1 MTLAERILMKKW
13 LFYADTPLQ
22 VFHSALI
29 AQNNSKHGCCLADLI
44 ICKQFEN
51 SKGIGEKLTSKNI
64 FGKVMYCS
72 QITSLNEIRVVQLAA
87 YLGRPSF
94 LKRGLTE
101 DNLLCNEYDVLAMAC
116 ATVSNS
122 ALFVDLKHANK
133 NLEVV
138 YYDDGTGS
146 YNGEVFRNA
155 TYLGDLP
162 CGVTEASARAKL
174 YRAIFANLPFVRNK
188 YSPAAIYLRCPSLV
202 QYAPSFKCLQIESS
216 SDSVQELQDCFD
228 SDGSEKL
235 PDSAVVFFDIAR
247 GMNEAGDAEEIID
260 QTLLK
265 CANSGLNCYLR
276 NHPRSIEK
284 SRHDNLAKD
293 YSRGLWELLCEKNN
307 LDKVVLVGLA
317 STAQL
322 SPVIETKQYPYL
334 VFLYKVCFSKEE
346 PKYFRFEQAEKMAK
360 ALYGDYS
367 CSRVFSPSTLDEAVD
382 VIRKCANN
390 HSQS

>member
-1 MTLAERILMKKW
+1 M
-13 LFYADTPLQ
+13 
-22 VFHSALI
+22 
-29 AQNNSKHGCCLADLI
+29 
-44 ICKQFEN
+44 
-51 SKGIGEKLTSKNI
+51 
-64 FGKVMYCS
+64 
-72 QITSLNEIRVVQLAA
+72 
-87 YLGRPSF
+87 
-94 LKRGLTE
+94 
-101 DNLLCNEYDVLAMAC
+101 
-116 ATVSNS
+116 
-122 ALFVDLKHANK
+122 
-133 NLEVV
+133 
-138 YYDDGTGS
+138 
-146 YNGEVFRNA
+146 
-155 TYLGDLP
+155 
-162 CGVTEASARAKL
+162 
-174 YRAIFANLPFVRNK
+174 
-188 YSPAAIYLRCPSLV
+188 
-202 QYAPSFKCLQIESS
+202 
-216 SDSVQELQDCFD
+216 
-228 SDGSEKL
+228 
-235 PDSAVVFFDIAR
+235 
-247 GMNEAGDAEEIID
+247 
-260 QTLLK
+260 LK